1 MYPKPSKQKPF
12 HPSFEDQLNHQ
23 HPLYHL
29 AKKINWSGLEAAF
42 FFFYCA
48 DNGRPAKPIRLMVG
62 LLILKHIRNLSDENV
77 VAQWE
82 ENSYYQYFCGEL
94 SFVPGR
100 PCAPSDLVHFRHRIG
115 KDGMELI
122 FQESIR
128 IQEDDIH
135 HDKGEVVIDTTVQ
148 EKNITFPTD
157 DKQRKKIIRKCIDIA
172 RKEGVELRQTY
183 SRTVKKLSY
192 QQRLRRTKAQQQL
205 ARRADRRIRTI
216 AGRLVRDLKNKL
228 SGAAW
233 ERRKAE
239 IALFERM
246 LAQKRQDKNKLY
258 SLHEPHVECIAK
270 GKQHKPYE
278 FGSKTSFIIGRNSGI
293 VLGAINIEHNDY
305 DGHTLDA
312 ALDQFEILHGLRPV
326 KAIVDLGYR
335 GRNKVGS
342 TLIQTPAT
350 PPNATVAQRH
360 KLRKTMRRRAAI
372 EATIS
377 HLKRDHRLNRN
388 YYKGV
393 DGDHYNVLLA
403 AAAANFARWMR
414 MASDLY
420 LQFIEALGSLWRSL
434 LHPLSLWKQNRTFF
448 KASFHTLGGG
458 YGVFKG

>member
-12 HPSFEDQLNHQ
+12 PPSFEDQLNHQ

-29 AKKINWSGLEAAF
+29 ANKIKWSGLEAAF
-42 FFFYCA
+42 LPLYCA

-183 SRTVKKLSY
+183 SRTVKRLSY

-278 FGSKTSFIIGRNSGI
+278 FGSKASFIIGKHSGI
-293 VLGAINIEHNDY
+293 VLGALNIEVNDY
-305 DGHTLDA
+305 DGHTLDE
-312 ALDQFEILHGLRPV
+312 ALDQFEAINGYRPE
-326 KAIVDLGYR
+326 KGIVDLGYR
-335 GRNKVGS
+335 GRKKVGT
-342 TLIQTPAT
+342 TLIQTPT
-350 PPNATVAQRH
+350 PPPNASATQRYR
-360 KLRKTMRRRAAI
+360 LRQSMRRRAAI

-377 HLKRDHRLNRN
+377 HLKRDHRLHRN
-388 YYKGV
+388 FYKGV
-393 DGDHYNVLLA
+393 AGDHYNVLLA

-414 MASDLY
+414 KASGFC
-420 LQFIEALGSLWRSL
+420 QQIFEAMQVLWRWITTPKTDCNTSIEFL
-434 LHPLSLWKQNRTFF
+434 NAPVPVLAGR
-448 KASFHTLGGG
+448 
-458 YGVFKG
+458 